1 MMSEVDNSTLVES
14 AMEMQNVEEQPE
26 TAVPET
32 TTSETL
38 PTVSNQ
44 EAMTALVLSRLKRQ
58 SKQIDNLNR
67 LIGQLPVRFRDLDK
81 RQSKQNR
88 RIELRIGQVQS
99 QIRQL
104 QTRVTR
110 IRVRAAGSK
119 TGTRKKA
126 RKSKSR
132 KK

>member
-1 MMSEVDNSTLVES
+1 M
-14 AMEMQNVEEQPE
+14 
-26 TAVPET
+26 
-32 TTSETL
+32 
-38 PTVSNQ
+38 
-44 EAMTALVLSRLKRQ
+44 VLSRLKRQ

-104 QTRVTR
+104 QARVAR
-110 IRVRAAGSK
+110 IRVGAAGRK

-126 RKSKSR
+126 RKGKSR